1 MNKKFLSLFNISSQ
15 FHQYYIRISKNYF
28 FWYNCKKLL
37 VSKRFRSI
45 HKQGFSPS
53 KISYLKLCFEV
64 LKCNIIQCVCSR
76 NFVHDPLKILNF
88 FFRLTQFT
96 LISHV
101 PLISTYVFWKPQSS
115 TSSTFP
121 SFFLGLKSNESEISQ
136 QYWLLFHTH
145 TLLRTHRH
153 TRPHFEWQR
162 AKVKRKSESE
172 VLENCR
178 VPFHNLYRFVD
189 RFVIS
194 LRLKHLLFM

>member
-1 MNKKFLSLFNISSQ
+1 MNKKILSLFNISSQ

-121 SFFLGLKSNESEISQ
+121 SFFSVSSQTKAKSVNNIDCYSTHIHSYARTDTHVRISNGKELK
-136 QYWLLFHTH
+136 
-145 TLLRTHRH
+145 
-153 TRPHFEWQR
+153 
-162 AKVKRKSESE
+162 
-172 VLENCR
+172 
-178 VPFHNLYRFVD
+178 
-189 RFVIS
+189 
-194 LRLKHLLFM
+194 